1 MMSTIAAG
9 RTYGGLSANSAEDV
23 HFARLLNQ
31 FRCQTMRSVDLLL
44 SVVDVIPVERALIYQ
59 HHSSSSSPS
68 SSSSSSTS
76 SLPDTVITNDTT
88 PPTTSTST
96 PSSNHSRNPFSLHH
110 IRDKATDALKAF
122 MINSGPTGRFEHLLT
137 LDLSHTIHDATRKM
151 LRLKASFDNRL
162 GKCIF
167 FFVAS
172 GLSSSSFY
180 YRCHASRW
188 ICRLD

>member
-1 MMSTIAAG
+1 MISSIAAG

-44 SVVDVIPVERALIYQ
+44 SVVDVIPVDRALVYQ
-59 HHSSSSSPS
+59 HHSSSSSSSSPS
-68 SSSSSSTS
+68 SSSTS
-76 SLPDTVITNDTT
+76 SLSDTATDTT
-88 PPTTSTST
+88 PAITTLT
-96 PSSNHSRNPFSLHH
+96 PSHHKSPFSLHH

-151 LRLKASFDNRL
+151 LRLKASFGNRL
-162 GKCIF
+162 GICIT
-167 FFVAS
+167 S
-172 GLSSSSFY
+172 L
-180 YRCHASRW
+180 
-188 ICRLD
+188 LDQHVLIMNHILL

>member
-1 MMSTIAAG
+1 MSTIAAG

-44 SVVDVIPVERALIYQ
+44 SVVDVIPVERALVYQ
-59 HHSSSSSPS
+59 HQSSS

-76 SLPDTVITNDTT
+76 STCSLPDTATTTTTTDTSAS
-88 PPTTSTST
+88 TTTST
-96 PSSNHSRNPFSLHH
+96 PSSHSRHPFSLHH

-162 GKCIF
+162 GKYLFPLI
-167 FFVAS
+167 
-172 GLSSSSFY
+172 
-180 YRCHASRW
+180 
-188 ICRLD
+188 